1 MTDPSSRALWNA
13 RNDTSRAAIGAAL
26 SRGYVGRNRAPP
38 RSPRRRAPKRTT
50 PVRNFFNFHK
60 IKFLARKVVHTI
72 FLYMFFSRLP
82 S

>member
-1 MTDPSSRALWNA
+1 MNGAKSIAVGAPCAGISEVGTFSLFSARRKDLLEFARALG
-13 RNDTSRAAIGAAL
+13 I
-26 SRGYVGRNRAPP
+26 
-38 RSPRRRAPKRTT
+38 RTK

-60 IKFLARKVVHTI
+60 IKFLARARKRKVVHTI